1 MPGDPGPRA
10 WYRVCSLHTDMVVS
24 SVLLVVA
31 RVPVPLR
38 NLAVCTA
45 CDECFELGAVAC
57 PSCGSEQ
64 HRPLAEL
71 WEERVLN
78 VTGLN

>member
-1 MPGDPGPRA
+1 
-10 WYRVCSLHTDMVVS
+10 MVVS

-38 NLAVCTA
+38 NLSVCTA
-45 CDECFELGAVAC
+45 CDECFELGAEVC
-57 PSCGSEQ
+57 PTCGSEQ

-71 WEERVLN
+71 WEERVFN
-78 VTGLN
+78 ITGLN